1 MPRFRAIGGP
11 PPIVRAALC
20 LALLAPATTSTAQDA
35 ARPELLVRVTDA
47 YPAFSPD
54 GSKIAYES
62 NVDGDFDVYVV
73 DLAAGTRA
81 KLTDSPGRDGTP
93 AWSPDGSRI
102 AFMSDRDGNRQ
113 VYVMDADGTDPINLS
128 DNQWSEEH
136 PTWSPDGTRVLYV
149 SDREAGE
156 GSFDV
161 WEMAAD
167 GAGKR
172 RIAATPEVETY
183 ASWSADGTRIVCR
196 RVLSEDDWAVL
207 VMDADGS
214 NDRVV
219 APAPG
224 LDGWPVWTPDGRIV
238 FSSDRSGSS
247 FDLWIVDPDG
257 GEPRRLTFDDERDDR
272 QPWVSP
278 DGAYVAFARY
288 VWFRGEPFYEASE
301 IHAVRLEER

>member
-1 MPRFRAIGGP
+1 MIPR
-11 PPIVRAALC
+11 
-20 LALLAPATTSTAQDA
+20 LALLAALLATAADPAFGQDA
-35 ARPELLVRVTDA
+35 WLLVRVTDA

-54 GSKIAYES
+54 GSKIVYES

-73 DLAAGTRA
+73 DLAAGTRV

-93 AWSPDGSRI
+93 VWSPDGARI

-113 VYVMDADGTDPINLS
+113 VYVMDAHGSNPINLS
-128 DNQWSEEH
+128 DNEWNEEH
-136 PTWSPDGTRVLYV
+136 PGWSPDGTRILYV

-156 GSFDV
+156 GSYDV

-172 RIAATPEVETY
+172 RVTTTPEVETY
-183 ASWSADGTRIVCR
+183 ASWSPDRTRIVCR
-196 RVLSEDDWAVL
+196 RVLSEDDWAVV

-224 LDGWPVWTPDGRIV
+224 LDAWPVWTPDGRIV
-238 FSSDRSGSS
+238 FSSDRSGAS
-247 FDLWIVDPDG
+247 FDLWIVDPDGGEPDG

-278 DGAYVAFARY
+278 DGRTVAFARY

-301 IHAVRLEER
+301 IYAVPLEGR